1 MAATATTLKTGLEIT
16 AARRAVIKGFP
27 HRWQSRPAATQT
39 AVRSYSS
46 ACRTNPDVSRI
57 ARWNDL
63 QPDVSQVCAGHGG
76 LEAASHEPEHVE
88 SRNMRR
94 GSVYATGCLMHRQR
108 SRELPLLP
116 PGALIGVVPHA
127 RRTGKGSRRGWRC
140 TLGEQIKFPPLP
152 CNRDPSSG
160 DTLPD
165 LPSDRCLPAGQ
176 PQRGPD
182 RALPPGPSRSAR
194 SPGPVAVPQA
204 GTTCPS
210 AQRALLTAPSTM
222 GSGWGGRRGAANPPS
237 CRISGVCGAAT

>member
-63 QPDVSQVCAGHGG
+63 QPDVSQVCAGHGS

-108 SRELPLLP
+108 SRELPLMAAIRAWTVADQLADS
-116 PGALIGVVPHA
+116 PGAPRSRQLSASQSGQGGHSIHA
-127 RRTGKGSRRGWRC
+127 
-140 TLGEQIKFPPLP
+140 
-152 CNRDPSSG
+152 
-160 DTLPD
+160 
-165 LPSDRCLPAGQ
+165 
-176 PQRGPD
+176 
-182 RALPPGPSRSAR
+182 
-194 SPGPVAVPQA
+194 VAYY
-204 GTTCPS
+204 
-210 AQRALLTAPSTM
+210 
-222 GSGWGGRRGAANPPS
+222 
-237 CRISGVCGAAT
+237 I

>member
-1 MAATATTLKTGLEIT
+1 MHQIARIA

-140 TLGEQIKFPPLP
+140 TKGEQIKFPPLP
-152 CNRDPSSG
+152 RNRDPSSG

-204 GTTCPS
+204 GTTYPS
-210 AQRALLTAPSTM
+210 PQRALLTAPSTM